1 MMKYTVKYSTLFKKS
16 FKKCMKRGCSED
28 KFRKVISILSET
40 GTLPPEYKPHP
51 LKSNYKGCMECHIT
65 SDWLL
70 IWKQNDKELI
80 LILTDTG
87 THSDI
92 FGWQPTNMSYLI
104 KCYSKVRI
112 SPLLTRLMEGEQDF
126 MPLILCNYNSN
137 KKVNVKAA

>member
-1 MMKYTVKYSTLFKKS
+1 
-16 FKKCMKRGCSED
+16 MKRGCSEG
-28 KFRKVISILSET
+28 KFRKVISILAET

-70 IWKQNDKELI
+70 VWKRNDKELI

-92 FGWQPTNMSYLI
+92 FGW
-104 KCYSKVRI
+104 
-112 SPLLTRLMEGEQDF
+112 
-126 MPLILCNYNSN
+126 
-137 KKVNVKAA
+137 